1 MYQFAALVS
10 LLAILLYFFTSTRV
24 ARARA
29 KFGVAVPAIMMLT
42 SSGCFG
48 CR

>member
-1 MYQFAALVS
+1 MYQFTALMS
-10 LLAILLYFFTSTRV
+10 LLAILFYFFTSTRV
-24 ARARA
+24 TRARA
-29 KFGVAVPAIMMLT
+29 NFGVAAPAIIMRT